1 MNIYVGN
8 LSREVSDEDL
18 MTEFSAYGKVKS
30 VKVIRDLFSGDSKGF
45 GFVEMV
51 VATEAQK
58 AIDELNT
65 KEVKGKKL
73 VVNEARPKTDDR
85 RGGSGGSRGGFRGGS
100 GGGNRGGGSGG
111 FGGPRKRF

>member
-85 RGGSGGSRGGFRGGS
+85 RGGSGGSRGGFRSGS